1 MLKEIGGYFE
11 LELSNRH
18 YFPHSEGTCLNSG
31 RNALEYVLR
40 SIPAISRIWLPYY
53 TCEVVLEPL
62 KKMEIPYSFYAIN
75 DCLELKELI
84 DLKPDEYLL
93 VTNYFGIK
101 DSYIRQLSQIYGAQL
116 IVDNAQA
123 YYCDPIAGIKTV
135 YSPRKFVGVPDGG
148 IAFVSNGCDVE
159 QFEIDCS
166 YNRCSHLLKRYDL
179 GASGGYTDFRDNS
192 HELVNQPIR
201 RMSHLTAALLSNIDF
216 VSIRQRRIENFN
228 YLHQVLGASNLLGI
242 SDVEEFACP
251 MVYPYYTDNVSLKK
265 KLIENK
271 VFVATYWP
279 NVMRWCKP
287 TDVEYKLADRILA
300 LPIDQ
305 RYTTKDMQQIVK
317 NTCEFE

>member
-18 YFPHSEGTCLNSG
+18 SFPHSEGTCLNVG

-62 KKMEIPYSFYAIN
+62 KKLEIPYSFYTIN

-148 IAFVSNGCDVE
+148 IAFVSNGWDVE

-179 GASGGYTDFRDNS
+179 GASGGYADFRDNS

-201 RMSHLTAALLSNIDF
+201 RMSHLTVALLSNIDF

-228 YLHQVLGASNLLGI
+228 YLHQVLGTSNLLSI
-242 SDVEEFACP
+242 PDVEGFACP
-251 MVYPYYTDNVSLKK
+251 MVYPYYTDNSSLKK
-265 KLIENK
+265 KLIEDK

-279 NVMRWCKP
+279 NVMQWCKP

-305 RYTTKDMQQIVK
+305 RYEKEEMNKILTILQ
-317 NTCEFE
+317 

>member
-11 LELSNRH
+11 LELTHGYS
-18 YFPHSEGTCLNSG
+18 FPHSEGVCLNTG

-40 SIPAISRIWLPYY
+40 SISAISRIWLPYY

-62 KKMEIPYSFYAIN
+62 NKLEIPYSFYAIN

-93 VTNYFGIK
+93 ATNYFGIK
-101 DSYIRQLSQIYGAQL
+101 DSYIPQLSKIYGAQL

-123 YYCDPIAGIKTV
+123 YYCDPIAGVKTV

-159 QFEIDCS
+159 QFDIDYS
-166 YNRCSHLLKRYDL
+166 YDRCSHLLKRYDL
-179 GASGGYTDFRDNS
+179 GASGGYADFRDNS

-201 RMSHLTAALLSNIDF
+201 RMSHLTASLLSNVDF
-216 VSIRQRRIENFN
+216 SSIRQRRIENFN
-228 YLHQVLGASNLLGI
+228 YLHQVLGASNLLSI
-242 SDVEEFACP
+242 PDVEGFACP
-251 MVYPYYTDNVSLKK
+251 MVYPYYTDNSSLKK
-265 KLIENK
+265 KLIEDK

-279 NVMRWCKP
+279 NVMQWCKP

-305 RYTTKDMQQIVK
+305 RYEKEEMNKILTILQ
-317 NTCEFE
+317 